1 MIGLFVAILAGY
13 LTDKIGFGFLGVLTY
28 LIPGIC
34 YILVVEY
41 NNNDVKSSLTYGLM
55 ITGASFVQAGIV
67 VNNMM
72 INRVLRKDVKGTVM
86 GMFIFFGSIGVLVLT
101 KVGNNLYDAGQYGA
115 AFTIGGWLSIVTA
128 FFTFLLWIS
137 GAF

>member
-34 YILVVEY
+34 YILVVQY

-55 ITGASFVQAGIV
+55 MTGASFV
-67 VNNMM
+67 
-72 INRVLRKDVKGTVM
+72 
-86 GMFIFFGSIGVLVLT
+86 
-101 KVGNNLYDAGQYGA
+101 
-115 AFTIGGWLSIVTA
+115 
-128 FFTFLLWIS
+128 
-137 GAF
+137 